1 MLKSLIAALD
11 STDRKSAFDELHK
24 NEIRLKEAERIAHFG
39 WWERDF
45 TTNHVSLSDELCRIF
60 GVQPADIP
68 EWHQRWLNLIHPEDR
83 SKVAE
88 AAATALGGGP
98 RYDVEYRIIRPDG
111 AVRIVHSR
119 GDVTW
124 DEAGKPLRQ
133 FGVLQDITELR
144 VAEQD
149 LRASEARFRT
159 FVDHATDAFF
169 LLDDQLRVVDVN
181 RKACGSL
188 GYGREELVG
197 MHPRDFDVGLDEASI
212 ERLRQRIASE
222 ETLTFETRHRRK
234 DGVSFPVEISARQF
248 EPGGRLLCLV
258 RDTTER
264 KRAEDA
270 LRSSEERFRT
280 LVQFSFDVYWETD
293 SQHRYTRVEFSSD
306 VAGGPERR
314 ELIGK
319 TPWEVPYVEP
329 DEEAWRK
336 HWETM
341 EAHLPFRDFEL
352 ARFWSNGRYLKD
364 KDIESSHAKD
374 LGGEK
379 RYISISGLP
388 VFDGQGNF
396 AGYRGV
402 AKRISE
408 RKRAE
413 NALRTSE
420 ERFRTLVQ
428 FSFDAYWET
437 DAQHRFIRQEFAE
450 GLSDAP
456 APGSEIGKTRWEVP
470 YLEPGEEAWRKHRET
485 LDAHLPFR
493 DFELAR
499 PTPDGGKRYV
509 SVSGMPMFDEKGHFV
524 GYRGVGRH
532 ITERKQAEI
541 AIRESEKR
549 FRTLFEKANDAIFL
563 ENESDEIIEANE
575 RACALLGYSR
585 DELLKMKVSDLQAPE
600 VRDQGEGLIRRE
612 LERHG
617 GETFESVDLHRSGRR
632 VVVEVTNTPIFDHG
646 RKLVLS
652 VVRDV
657 TERRRAAEA
666 LQQMQEQLA
675 HANRVAT
682 MGQLTASI
690 AHEIAQ
696 PIGAVYNRANA
707 ALNFLNR
714 DPPDLEEVRE
724 AISRIGDAAERTRE
738 IIGGIRDQVKKSPS
752 QRDMFDLNRAIEEVL
767 LLASTAITKD
777 AIAVQTGFAKD
788 LPPVQGD
795 RVQLQQVA
803 LNLILNAVE
812 AMRSTGDPL
821 RDLRISTEANE
832 AGDVLVSVCDTGP
845 GITSDNLER
854 IFEPFF
860 TTKPSGMGIGLSICR
875 SIIEAHGGSLW
886 AGANQPRGTTFQF
899 TLPSIPAG
907 S

>member
-11 STDRKSAFDELHK
+11 LTGRKTALDELHK
-24 NEIRLKEAERIAHFG
+24 NEVRLKEAERIAHFG
-39 WWERDF
+39 WWEREF
-45 TTNHVSLSDELCRIF
+45 NTNRVLLSDELCRIF
-60 GVQPADIP
+60 GVQPAAIP

-98 RYDVEYRIIRPDG
+98 RYDVEYRVIRPDG

-124 DEAGKPLRQ
+124 DENRKPLRQ

-144 VAEQD
+144 LAEQEV
-149 LRASEARFRT
+149 RASEARFRT

-169 LLDDQLRVVDVN
+169 LLDDELRVVDVN
-181 RKACGSL
+181 RNACDSL
-188 GYGREELVG
+188 GYSREELVG

-212 ERLRQRIASE
+212 ERLRQRIAAE
-222 ETLTFETRHRRK
+222 ETLIFETRHRRK
-234 DGVSFPVEISARQF
+234 DGRSFPVEISATQF

-258 RDTTER
+258 RDITER
-264 KRAEDA
+264 KRSEDA
-270 LRSSEERFRT
+270 LR
-280 LVQFSFDVYWETD
+280 
-293 SQHRYTRVEFSSD
+293 
-306 VAGGPERR
+306 A
-314 ELIGK
+314 
-319 TPWEVPYVEP
+319 
-329 DEEAWRK
+329 
-336 HWETM
+336 
-341 EAHLPFRDFEL
+341 
-352 ARFWSNGRYLKD
+352 
-364 KDIESSHAKD
+364 
-374 LGGEK
+374 
-379 RYISISGLP
+379 
-388 VFDGQGNF
+388 
-396 AGYRGV
+396 
-402 AKRISE
+402 
-408 RKRAE
+408 
-413 NALRTSE
+413 SE

-470 YLEPGEEAWRKHRET
+470 YLEPGEEAWRRHRET

-541 AIRESEKR
+541 AIRESEQR

-585 DELLKMKVSDLQAPE
+585 EELLKMKVSDLQAPE
-600 VRDQGEGLIRRE
+600 VRDQGEGLLRRE

-617 GETFESVDLHRSGRR
+617 GDTFESVDLHRSGRR

-724 AISRIGDAAERTRE
+724 AISRIGDAAERARE

-752 QRDMFDLNRAIEEVL
+752 RKDVFDLNRAIEEVL
-767 LLASTAITKD
+767 PLASNAITKD
-777 AIAVQTGFAKD
+777 AIAVQTEFARD
-788 LPPVQGD
+788 LPLLHGD

-803 LNLILNAVE
+803 LNLILNALE
-812 AMRSTGDPL
+812 AMRSTSNPL
-821 RDLRISTEANE
+821 RDLRIRTEANE

-845 GITSDNLER
+845 GITSEHLER

-860 TTKPSGMGIGLSICR
+860 TTKPGGMGIGLSICR

-886 AGANQPRGTTFQF
+886 AGANQPRGTTIQF
-899 TLPSIPAG
+899 TLPSVPAG

>member
-1 MLKSLIAALD
+1 MIYGPRVELSGVLKQNACDANVWLAIFIRYGKNRRTGRRREAKSPRPVLKGGEMLKSLIAALD
-11 STDRKSAFDELHK
+11 LAGRKKALDELHK
-24 NEIRLKEAERIAHFG
+24 NEVRLKEAERIAHFG
-39 WWERDF
+39 WWEREF
-45 TTNHVSLSDELCRIF
+45 TTNRVLLSDELCRIF
-60 GVQPADIP
+60 GVQPAAIP

-98 RYDVEYRIIRPDG
+98 RYDVEYRVVRPDG

-124 DEAGKPLRQ
+124 DENRKPLRQ

-144 VAEQD
+144 LAEQEV
-149 LRASEARFRT
+149 RASEARFRI

-169 LLDDQLRVVDVN
+169 LLDDRLMVVDVN
-181 RKACGSL
+181 RKACDSL
-188 GYGREELVG
+188 GYSREELVG

-212 ERLRQRIASE
+212 ERLRQRIAAE
-222 ETLTFETRHRRK
+222 ETLIFETRHRRK
-234 DGVSFPVEISARQF
+234 DGRSFPVEISATQF

-258 RDTTER
+258 RDITER
-264 KRAEDA
+264 KRSED
-270 LRSSEERFRT
+270 
-280 LVQFSFDVYWETD
+280 
-293 SQHRYTRVEFSSD
+293 
-306 VAGGPERR
+306 
-314 ELIGK
+314 
-319 TPWEVPYVEP
+319 
-329 DEEAWRK
+329 
-336 HWETM
+336 
-341 EAHLPFRDFEL
+341 
-352 ARFWSNGRYLKD
+352 
-364 KDIESSHAKD
+364 
-374 LGGEK
+374 
-379 RYISISGLP
+379 
-388 VFDGQGNF
+388 
-396 AGYRGV
+396 
-402 AKRISE
+402 
-408 RKRAE
+408 
-413 NALRTSE
+413 ALRTSE

-470 YLEPGEEAWRKHRET
+470 YLEPDEEAWRRHSET

-499 PTPDGGKRYV
+499 PTPDGGKRCV

-532 ITERKQAEI
+532 ITERKQAEL
-541 AIRESEKR
+541 AIRESEQR

-563 ENESDEIIEANE
+563 ENERDEIIEANE

-585 DELLKMKVSDLQAPE
+585 EELLKMKVSDLQAPE

-657 TERRRAAEA
+657 TERKRAAEA

-724 AISRIGDAAERTRE
+724 AISRIGDAAERARE

-752 QRDMFDLNRAIEEVL
+752 RKDVFDLNRAIEEVL
-767 LLASTAITKD
+767 LLASNAITKD
-777 AIAVQTGFAKD
+777 AIAVQTEFAKD
-788 LPPVQGD
+788 LPLLHGD

-803 LNLILNAVE
+803 LNLILNALE
-812 AMRSTGDPL
+812 AMRSTSDPL
-821 RDLRISTEANE
+821 RDLRISTEAKE
-832 AGDVLVSVCDTGP
+832 AGDVLVSVRDTGP
-845 GITSDNLER
+845 GITSEHLER

-860 TTKPSGMGIGLSICR
+860 TTKPGGMGIGLSICR

-899 TLPSIPAG
+899 TLPSVPAG

>member
-11 STDRKSAFDELHK
+11 LAGRKKALDELHK
-24 NEIRLKEAERIAHFG
+24 NEVRLKEAERIAHFG
-39 WWERDF
+39 WWEREF
-45 TTNHVSLSDELCRIF
+45 TTNRVLLSDELCRIF
-60 GVQPADIP
+60 GVQPAAIP

-98 RYDVEYRIIRPDG
+98 RYDVEYRVVRPDG

-124 DEAGKPLRQ
+124 DENRKPLRQ

-144 VAEQD
+144 LAEQEV
-149 LRASEARFRT
+149 RASEARFRI

-169 LLDDQLRVVDVN
+169 LLDDRLMVVDVN
-181 RKACGSL
+181 RKACDSL
-188 GYGREELVG
+188 GYSREELVG

-212 ERLRQRIASE
+212 ERLRQRIAAE
-222 ETLTFETRHRRK
+222 ETLIFETRHRRK
-234 DGVSFPVEISARQF
+234 DGRSFPVEISATQF

-258 RDTTER
+258 RDITER
-264 KRAEDA
+264 KRSED
-270 LRSSEERFRT
+270 
-280 LVQFSFDVYWETD
+280 
-293 SQHRYTRVEFSSD
+293 
-306 VAGGPERR
+306 
-314 ELIGK
+314 
-319 TPWEVPYVEP
+319 
-329 DEEAWRK
+329 
-336 HWETM
+336 
-341 EAHLPFRDFEL
+341 
-352 ARFWSNGRYLKD
+352 
-364 KDIESSHAKD
+364 
-374 LGGEK
+374 
-379 RYISISGLP
+379 
-388 VFDGQGNF
+388 
-396 AGYRGV
+396 
-402 AKRISE
+402 
-408 RKRAE
+408 
-413 NALRTSE
+413 ALRTSE

-470 YLEPGEEAWRKHRET
+470 YLEPDEEAWRRHRET

-532 ITERKQAEI
+532 ITERKQAEL
-541 AIRESEKR
+541 AIRESEQR

-585 DELLKMKVSDLQAPE
+585 EELLKMKVSDLQAPE

-617 GETFESVDLHRSGRR
+617 GDTFESVDLHRSGRR

-657 TERRRAAEA
+657 TERKRAAEA

-724 AISRIGDAAERTRE
+724 AISRIGDAAERARE

-752 QRDMFDLNRAIEEVL
+752 RKDVFDLNRAIEEVL
-767 LLASTAITKD
+767 LLASNAITKD
-777 AIAVQTGFAKD
+777 AIAVQTEFAKD
-788 LPPVQGD
+788 LPLLHGD

-803 LNLILNAVE
+803 LNLILNALE
-812 AMRSTGDPL
+812 AMRSTSDPL

-832 AGDVLVSVCDTGP
+832 AGDVLVSVRDSGP
-845 GITSDNLER
+845 GITSEHLER

-860 TTKPSGMGIGLSICR
+860 TTKPGGMGIGLSICR

-899 TLPSIPAG
+899 TLPSVPAG